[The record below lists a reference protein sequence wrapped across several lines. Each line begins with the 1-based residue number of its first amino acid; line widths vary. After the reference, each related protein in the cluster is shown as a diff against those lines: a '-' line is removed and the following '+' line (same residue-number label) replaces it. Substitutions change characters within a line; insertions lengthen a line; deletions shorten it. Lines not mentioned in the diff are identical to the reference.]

1 MKIFTKLNSIIRP
14 LIVVVIST
22 AFMTLS
28 VIPLVRL
35 CRLFAEPF
43 MAACIAQL
51 ISLGLTG
58 GLLWLFHRKLAP
70 LDLSV
75 DYDRIAYKG
84 CFLALIGVFASVSI
98 GSGLAA
104 VISCFGDWSF
114 LTDGNV
120 APEFALMDRTEKLLM
135 LIGAVVMAPIIEEII
150 FRGVLLGSLNKIIG
164 VQRAVVISSLCF
176 GLLHGTSLMTVLFTA
191 LMGMIL
197 AYTYL
202 AYGNLINNILV
213 HGLYNYITLKAV
225 FGRDLETAELPD
237 PQLAEILPSA
247 IFMIAGGSALCI
259 IICRSMNR
267 KIRNNLW
274 R

>member
-1 MKIFTKLNSIIRP
+1 MEILQKYKPILRP
-14 LIVVVIST
+14 LITTILST
-22 AFMTLS
+22 AFMMLS
-28 VIPLVRL
+28 VRPIFAL
-35 CRLFAEPF
+35 CSLYWEDQL
-43 MAACIAQL
+43 AACIAQL

-58 GLLWLFHRKLAP
+58 GLLWLLHRKLAP

-75 DYDRIAYKG
+75 NYDRIAYKG
-84 CFLALIGVFASVSI
+84 CFMALIGVFASVSI

-120 APEFALMDRTEKLLM
+120 APEFALMDRNEKILM
-135 LIGAVVMAPIIEEII
+135 LIAAAIMAPIIEEII
-150 FRGVLLGSLNKIIG
+150 FRGVLLGSLNKVLG
-164 VQRAVVISSLCF
+164 VQRAVFISSLCF
-176 GLLHGTSLMTVLFTA
+176 GLLHGTSLVTVLFTA

-197 AYTYL
+197 AYIYL

-213 HGLYNYITLKAV
+213 HGLYNYMTLQAV
-225 FGRDLETAELPD
+225 FGREPGTAELPD

-259 IICRSMNR
+259 IICRFMNR

>member
-1 MKIFTKLNSIIRP
+1 M
-14 LIVVVIST
+14 
-22 AFMTLS
+22 
-28 VIPLVRL
+28 
-35 CRLFAEPF
+35 FAEPF
-43 MAACIAQL
+43 MEACIAQL

-58 GLLWLFHRKLAP
+58 GLLWLLHRKLAP

-84 CFLALIGVFASVSI
+84 CFMALIGVFASVSI

-104 VISCFGDWSF
+104 VISCFGDWNF

-135 LIGAVVMAPIIEEII
+135 LIAAAIMAPIIEEII
-150 FRGVLLGSLNKIIG
+150 FRGVLLGSLNKVLG
-164 VQRAVVISSLCF
+164 MQRAVFISSLCF
-176 GLLHGTSLMTVLFTA
+176 GLLHGTSLVTVLFTA
-191 LMGMIL
+191 LMGIIL

-213 HGLYNYITLKAV
+213 HGLYNYMTLQAV
-225 FGRDLETAELPD
+225 FGRESEAAELPD